1 MGTDVEASEA
11 GTPSPAGQRQ
21 GKDVVKSYL
30 RRYILRCEQGKIQ
43 KEPGPAIYAL
53 YLELLAEEP
62 VEAGAPPLTGALGIL
77 VQQECARSQVLA
89 NAAASGRLLRGVD
102 VARELGATRGGPL
115 TNDDLK
121 ELPVLPRLDLM
132 QALRVCLRTGRHDV
146 LAELYFTVGSYDDAV
161 EQALQVSVDDAKEY
175 VKKLAETPPALVLG
189 SSIASL
195 AATAVHGE
203 EQAFLNAVSA
213 KKRGRAAAA
222 ESMATPAELRLRVY
236 EYVQNVTAQSSQG
249 LDKDE
254 HRALLK
260 RLWLRIAGRL
270 VWQDGE
276 KGPGE
281 ALALIEEAS
290 KQFVEV
296 STDDD
301 AAPLLAVEDMLTLL
315 PPETCIETFRE
326 QISDSL
332 RRSEIKTRELQT
344 EMD

>member
-1 MGTDVEASEA
+1 
-11 GTPSPAGQRQ
+11 
-21 GKDVVKSYL
+21 
-30 RRYILRCEQGKIQ
+30 
-43 KEPGPAIYAL
+43 
-53 YLELLAEEP
+53 
-62 VEAGAPPLTGALGIL
+62 
-77 VQQECARSQVLA
+77 
-89 NAAASGRLLRGVD
+89 
-102 VARELGATRGGPL
+102 
-115 TNDDLK
+115 
-121 ELPVLPRLDLM
+121 
-132 QALRVCLRTGRHDV
+132 
-146 LAELYFTVGSYDDAV
+146 
-161 EQALQVSVDDAKEY
+161 
-175 VKKLAETPPALVLG
+175 
-189 SSIASL
+189 
-195 AATAVHGE
+195 
-203 EQAFLNAVSA
+203 VSA

-260 RLWLRIAGRL
+260 RLCLRIAGRL